1 MRGDERYATG
11 TDQEQTVIMPYT
23 CNVKWLWVLLSATG
37 RSPEPSIRLAIDCS
51 VGHLV
56 VDPWDRR

>member
-1 MRGDERYATG
+1 MRADGRYATSI
-11 TDQEQTVIMPYT
+11 DKEQAVNMPST

-37 RSPEPSIRLAIDCS
+37 RSPGASIRLAIDCS

-56 VDPWDRR
+56 VDP